1 MVGVVERPLERDL
14 RLTVLRSHPV
24 SVFTLGSAVPV
35 NKCAKGVV
43 LPPDFMSS
51 GATKPLPG
59 GGWTPPERPVAE
71 AVGSRILWWGVGI
84 GAVVG
89 LAWVASKR
97 GMLANPSWESTT
109 WEQAYREA
117 LREGLKPREAE
128 EYAYEVLQAERD
140 DRLNVLGGA
149 RDDYLSNPSILAPP
163 RLIPDIIVD
172 GRMPTKA
179 EYEAANKLLREIAGS
194 PGGKA
199 SAWMSTNFDDDEHRA
214 WIAMSR
220 AGLVR
225 TIEAQPWNYVVL
237 TEKGKEYLR
246 QRSPSSNPRDVHGDV
261 QVGDVFDSFGE
272 VWTVVS
278 VDRKKCEVGAETY
291 YKDAFGK
298 LKVSRRTKLHFRD
311 LEAMKKLPES
321 NPGRAKKQGF
331 TRADADPEQ
340 LRLGIEH
347 ELEHTDSRKVAER
360 IALDHLSE
368 TPDYYTQLDAME
380 RGTFRGNPS
389 PSRAAH
395 YRAAADAD
403 RRASS
408 LIDAAR
414 RARGEERERL
424 LDEADAH
431 LRKSVEHLRE
441 AGDTWATYEG
451 SRGLEQISKLRAR
464 KANPRDA
471 GPPYTH
477 EEINTM
483 TGHRSRKS
491 TMYPTL
497 EEALASARVKASR
510 WRKFAGVEVL
520 DRSGRLVETVMGV
533 H

>member
-149 RDDYLSNPSILAPP
+149 LGEDY
-163 RLIPDIIVD
+163 
-172 GRMPTKA
+172 
-179 EYEAANKLLREIAGS
+179 
-194 PGGKA
+194 
-199 SAWMSTNFDDDEHRA
+199 
-214 WIAMSR
+214 
-220 AGLVR
+220 
-225 TIEAQPWNYVVL
+225 
-237 TEKGKEYLR
+237 
-246 QRSPSSNPRDVHGDV
+246 
-261 QVGDVFDSFGE
+261 
-272 VWTVVS
+272 
-278 VDRKKCEVGAETY
+278 
-291 YKDAFGK
+291 
-298 LKVSRRTKLHFRD
+298 
-311 LEAMKKLPES
+311 S

-347 ELEHTDSRKVAER
+347 ELEHTDSKKVAER

-368 TPDYYTQLDAME
+368 TPDYYARL
-380 RGTFRGNPS
+380 R
-389 PSRAAH
+389 
-395 YRAAADAD
+395 
-403 RRASS
+403 
-408 LIDAAR
+408 LI
-414 RARGEERERL
+414 E
-424 LDEADAH
+424 
-431 LRKSVEHLRE
+431 
-441 AGDTWATYEG
+441 
-451 SRGLEQISKLRAR
+451 
-464 KANPRDA
+464 PR
-471 GPPYTH
+471 
-477 EEINTM
+477 
-483 TGHRSRKS
+483 S
-491 TMYPTL
+491 
-497 EEALASARVKASR
+497 
-510 WRKFAGVEVL
+510 
-520 DRSGRLVETVMGV
+520 
-533 H
+533 